1 MAEVGKLYLTVM
13 PDMSKFAGAMK
24 GASVNQAASGL
35 SRVLTTGLGVALG
48 NALTT
53 GWNAFMGSLDQ
64 GISRIDTINAFPRV
78 MQNIGVEAD
87 AATHAMEMLVQS
99 VDGMPTSLDA
109 AVAATQRFTLA
120 NGDVERSAQMFDAL
134 NNALLGGGMSA
145 EAQAQ
150 ALEQISQAYAKGKP
164 DYQEWLSMTQNM
176 GPALNMVAKAWG
188 MSTDEMR
195 EALKDGSASMD
206 DFFDTLIQLNE
217 EGIDGFSSLSDQA
230 DVTMQNIGTAMAN
243 VKNRFAQ
250 SWGAIIDE
258 IGQDRIA
265 GAINGVSSAFR
276 DAFKNTIAPAI
287 GDVTEGLAAFFE
299 GASGAPE
306 ELGPL
311 GTAVFEIADALS
323 GLADAA
329 NESLAPIF
337 DSIGSAISDNLPTIE
352 ELVDAITGFIDLIA
366 DNFDTVLTFAAM
378 FAAFNGIMALAP
390 VITALAGGFTAIVG
404 GIGAVTATLAG
415 LAEGFALVAGGAAT
429 VGEVIALLGTSLFP
443 VIGVIAAIG
452 VAIALNWDTVSAWLQ
467 ELGAGFVELGEW
479 FMSVGAA
486 ADTFFGET
494 IPNAIDT
501 GLRAIGQWLSE
512 GLAGWV
518 SLFETGINAIK
529 DYFVNGIQGW
539 GNLIKTGIN
548 NIHNYFSTGIAGWK
562 RLFDTFVEGIRSI
575 PQRIVGFFSGIG
587 QKITNAIGNIHFPM
601 PHVTWEEVGLG
612 IKLPKVKWYAQG
624 GFVNGA
630 QLIGAGEKGTELI
643 WPSYGSALDKYGAAI
658 AEHMD
663 GGGTVYNLYINDAR
677 VNDDPQIRGQ
687 FIDLMQ
693 TLQRK
698 GAMNDGA

>member
-13 PDMSKFAGAMK
+13 PDMSKFAGAVK

-87 AATHAMEMLVQS
+87 AASHAMEMLVQS

-150 ALEQISQAYAKGKP
+150 ALEQISQAYAKGEP
-164 DYQEWLSMTQNM
+164 DYREWLSMTQNM

-195 EALKDGSASMD
+195 EALGEGTVTMD

-243 VKNRFAQ
+243 VRNRFAQ
-250 SWGAIIDE
+250 SWAAIIDE

-287 GDVTEGLAAFFE
+287 GDVTDGLAAFFE
-299 GASGAPE
+299 GASSAPE

-337 DSIGSAISDNLPTIE
+337 DSIGSAISEHLPTIE

-366 DNFDTVLTFAAM
+366 DNFDTVLTFAGM

-390 VITALAGGFTAIVG
+390 VIAALAGGFTAIVG

-443 VIGVIAAIG
+443 VVGVIAAIG

-479 FMSVGAA
+479 FMSVAAA

-529 DYFVNGIQGW
+529 DYFVKGIQGW

-548 NIHNYFSTGIAGWK
+548 NIRNYFSTGIAGWK
-562 RLFDTFVEGIRSI
+562 RLFDTFIEGIRSI

-658 AEHMD
+658 AEHM
-663 GGGTVYNLYINDAR
+663 GGVGTVYNVYMNDLR
-677 VNDDPQIRGQ
+677 VNDDERIQQDVMQLLTDMQRFSSMNRG
-687 FIDLMQ
+687 
-693 TLQRK
+693 
-698 GAMNDGA
+698 